1 MEIEL
6 QSGTSLGG
14 YQLLARLGRGG
25 MASVWVAR
33 VRSDAAAERLIAVKA
48 MLPEL
53 AHDADF
59 RAMFL
64 EEGQIVRSIE
74 HPNVVRVHGVGEDQ
88 GILYMAMEWVEGDSL
103 RTLIRDS
110 KKGAAIPSELA
121 VRIIADAAAGLHAAH
136 ELRGWDGELRNIV
149 HCDIS
154 PHNILVG
161 IDGVP
166 KLVDFGVANATIHS
180 DFANSERFKG
190 KLGYMSPEQVRAEPL
205 DRRSDVFSLGIV
217 LYELTTGER
226 LFQGDTAAHTLNL
239 VRSAEIPAFESNHP
253 GYPPKLAAIV
263 RRALALDKRQ
273 RFQSSLELCDA
284 LERYL
289 AGERLSV
296 SRGSVGKLV
305 QRVIGARVEALR
317 QELREAL
324 VAHDGRVKTGLLP
337 GAPIPTKSSPS
348 FGRAAIPTKSSP
360 NMGRSLLSEPP
371 SRERPSQ
378 AQSGTPRP
386 ETYDTPLP
394 ERAGPWPWLSALVG
408 LAAAAGSVMWVT
420 RPLEP
425 LAHSAPAAAGA
436 RPSERLPG
444 RTTVHREVRGS
455 DDVSEATG
463 VDIGSIPLDK
473 ARAETT
479 EKARVEARAPRE
491 AQARPASTPIVADI
505 TLEVPTLS
513 TKPAGE
519 KPESDQL
526 VSEKLAT
533 EKPSKVVAEKVEL
546 AEEPVTLTESSTDNP
561 YRAAKAAATPAAA
574 PEPAQ
579 GRFNRGAALSQLNAS
594 ASRAAGCRKPSGP
607 SGSGRATIT
616 FGNDG
621 SARGVVVSA
630 PFAGTPVGSCVA
642 AAFRGIHVP
651 PFTGSPVTLPWSFR
665 IAE

>member
-180 DFANSERFKG
+180 DFGNSERFKG

-239 VRSAEIPAFESNHP
+239 VRSAEIPNFESNHP

-289 AGERLSV
+289 AGEQLSV
-296 SRGSVGKLV
+296 SRASVGRLV

-324 VAHDGRVKTGLLP
+324 VTHDGRVKTGLLP
-337 GAPIPTKSSPS
+337 SAPIPTKSSPS
-348 FGRAAIPTKSSP
+348 FGRGPIPTKSSP

-386 ETYDTPLP
+386 ETYDSPLP
-394 ERAGPWPWLSALVG
+394 ERAGPWPWLSAFMG
-408 LAAAAGSVMWVT
+408 LAAAVGSVMWVT

-425 LAHSAPAAAGA
+425 LAHSTPAAAGA

-455 DDVSEATG
+455 DNVAEASG
-463 VDIGSIPLDK
+463 VDVGSIPLD
-473 ARAETT
+473 RAEAT
-479 EKARVEARAPRE
+479 EKARAEARAPRE
-491 AQARPASTPIVADI
+491 APARPASTPIIADI
-505 TLEVPTLS
+505 TLEAPTAS
-513 TKPAGE
+513 NEPATE
-519 KPESDQL
+519 KSASDPL
-526 VSEKLAT
+526 LSEKLAA

-546 AEEPVTLTESSTDNP
+546 AEEPVTLTESSPDNP
-561 YRAAKAAATPAAA
+561 YRAAKAAAAPAAA
-574 PEPAQ
+574 PDAAQ
-579 GRFNRGAALSQLNAS
+579 GPFNRGAALSQLNAS

>member
-6 QSGTSLGG
+6 QSGSSLGG

-33 VRSDAAAERLIAVKA
+33 ARSEAGGQRLLAVKA

-53 AHDADF
+53 ANDSDF

-74 HPNVVRVHGVGEDQ
+74 HPNVVRVYGVGEDQ
-88 GILYMAMEWVEGDSL
+88 GILYLAMEWVEGDSL
-103 RTLIRDS
+103 RTLIRDA
-110 KKGAAIPSELA
+110 KKGAAIPPELA
-121 VRIIADAAAGLHAAH
+121 VRILADTAGGLHAAH

-161 IDGVP
+161 TDGMP

-180 DFANSERFKG
+180 DFGNGERFKG

-205 DRRSDVFSLGIV
+205 DRRSDVFALGIV

-226 LFQGDTAAHTLNL
+226 LFQGETAAHTLNL
-239 VRSAEIPAFESNHP
+239 VRSGEIPEFERNHP

-263 RRALALDKRQ
+263 RRALARDKRQ
-273 RFQSSLELCDA
+273 RFQTALELQEA

-289 AGERLSV
+289 ASEQISV
-296 SRGSVGKLV
+296 SRAAVGNLV
-305 QRVIGARVEALR
+305 QRVIGARIEALR

-324 VAHDGRVKTGLLP
+324 MAHDGRVKTGLVP
-337 GAPIPTKSSPS
+337 AP
-348 FGRAAIPTKSSP
+348 IPTKSSP

-371 SRERPSQ
+371 GAERPSQ
-378 AQSGTPRP
+378 AVSGTPRP
-386 ETYDTPLP
+386 ETYDAPPP
-394 ERAGPWPWLSALVG
+394 ERAGPWPWLSAFVG
-408 LAAAAGSVMWVT
+408 LAAAAGSVIWVT

-425 LAHSAPAAAGA
+425 LAHSAESAVEL

-455 DDVSEATG
+455 DNTSEASG
-463 VDIGSIPLDK
+463 VDVGSIPLY
-473 ARAETT
+473 RAEDDRK
-479 EKARVEARAPRE
+479 EKSDRARPE
-491 AQARPASTPIVADI
+491 ARPARDASTRDVGARAATPLIAQVD
-505 TLEVPTLS
+505 LES
-513 TKPAGE
+513 S
-519 KPESDQL
+519 SDQP
-526 VSEKLAT
+526 VSDEPASD
-533 EKPSKVVAEKVEL
+533 KPSNVIAEKVEL
-546 AEEPVTLTESSTDNP
+546 AEEPVTLAESSPDNP
-561 YRAAKAAATPAAA
+561 YRATKAAAPQPAPAEAA
-574 PEPAQ
+574 PADRAPQ
-579 GRFNRGAALSQLNAS
+579 GPFNRGAALSQLTAS
-594 ASRAAGCRKPSGP
+594 ASRASACRKPSGP

-621 SARGVVVSA
+621 SARGVVISA